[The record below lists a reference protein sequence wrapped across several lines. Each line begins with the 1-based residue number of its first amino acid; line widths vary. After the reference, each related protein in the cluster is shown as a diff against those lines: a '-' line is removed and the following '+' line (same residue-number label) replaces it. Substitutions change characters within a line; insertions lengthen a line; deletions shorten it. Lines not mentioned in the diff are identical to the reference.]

1 MDTIK
6 INFKNI
12 VAHRGQ
18 SGLERENTASAFVAA
33 GNRRNVGIETDVHVT
48 ADGKYIIIHN
58 DDTEQVTGVK
68 MSVEGSSFDELR
80 ALRVIDMDGTRDRA
94 DLMLPTVNDYIRI
107 CKRYDKH
114 CVFEL
119 KNAFTKQQIAE
130 ICKIFEDEGYMEHV
144 TFITFVYQNLVY
156 LRELYP
162 AQSAQYLVCE
172 LSSEV
177 IAKCTAIGVDLDVLH
192 TALTREN
199 VAAAHAAGLVV
210 NCWTV
215 DTVAD
220 AERVIACG
228 VDYITSNILETEA

>member
-130 ICKIFEDEGYMEHV
+130 ICRIFEDEGYMEHV

-162 AQSAQYLVCE
+162 CLLYTSPSPRGKRQSRIP
-172 LSSEV
+172 SS
-177 IAKCTAIGVDLDVLH
+177 A
-192 TALTREN
+192 
-199 VAAAHAAGLVV
+199 
-210 NCWTV
+210 
-215 DTVAD
+215 
-220 AERVIACG
+220 
-228 VDYITSNILETEA
+228 